1 MIDETISSLS
11 CESLRCDQPRRF
23 ALRCT
28 GVGVWP
34 MMTVACRRGLLCPML
49 SDFSNTMSHYLAHK
63 ISHDR
68 PLFTFVLS
76 CLSLCRCICPCL
88 VVGFE
93 TCDVRQQ
100 HLDPQPFLSKRTYK
114 RQRLQE
120 SCVSQSFQVSAN
132 HSIEIFEKP
141 SDFKS
146 HQHRMDQNCWA

>member
-1 MIDETISSLS
+1 MRESSMRSTKTVCSPLH
-11 CESLRCDQPRRF
+11 RCGCMAHDD
-23 ALRCT
+23 RCLQERT
-28 GVGVWP
+28 P
-34 MMTVACRRGLLCPML
+34 MSDL

-88 VVGFE
+88 VVGSE

-132 HSIEIFEKP
+132 HSIEIFEMH

>member
-1 MIDETISSLS
+1 MKHDETISSLS

-34 MMTVACRRGLLCPML
+34 MTVACRRGLLCPML

-63 ISHDR
+63 ISHDK

-100 HLDPQPFLSKRTYK
+100 HLDPQLFLSKRT
-114 RQRLQE
+114 
-120 SCVSQSFQVSAN
+120 SAR
-132 HSIEIFEKP
+132 
-141 SDFKS
+141 DCKS
-146 HQHRMDQNCWA
+146 HVYLRAFKFCKPQH